1 MSSSLRPARQAP
13 GLRRDPQPLHAARF
27 KPLRAESKSKKPTL
41 AVLNLPLGMKTN
53 ASNELA
59 AKERKELKHPPA
71 PLAAPRPS
79 EGRGCR
85 RRVRATHASR
95 ITFHASPSLRSLR
108 SLAAKIPCLPFA
120 CLACLAGL
128 LSLQAAEF
136 TTPTTISETDT
147 TYDGQDIVINST
159 TVAIDGAHSFSSL
172 LLTNNTAI
180 ARLRGSTTRLRAQ
193 ARIPFRPVR
202 NAGLQ
207 SVSGSPP
214 IPA

>member
-1 MSSSLRPARQAP
+1 
-13 GLRRDPQPLHAARF
+13 
-27 KPLRAESKSKKPTL
+27 
-41 AVLNLPLGMKTN
+41 
-53 ASNELA
+53 
-59 AKERKELKHPPA
+59 
-71 PLAAPRPS
+71 
-79 EGRGCR
+79 
-85 RRVRATHASR
+85 
-95 ITFHASPSLRSLR
+95 
-108 SLAAKIPCLPFA
+108 
-120 CLACLAGL
+120 LAGL

-136 TTPTTISETDT
+136 TTPITISETDT
-147 TYDGQDIVINST
+147 TYDGQDIVISNT
-159 TVAIDGAHSFSSL
+159 TVTIDGVHSFSSL